1 MVIKMPEGYSFSGL
15 VERAVRNAVSHTAGE
30 SLRWVAVRDTFAT
43 GSTVAGTTVAIEICK
58 AYGLDP
64 HERISGVDCLACNP

>member
-43 GSTVAGTTVAIEICK
+43 GSTVAIEICK

>member
-30 SLRWVAVRDTFAT
+30 SLRWVAVRATFAT
-43 GSTVAGTTVAIEICK
+43 GSTVAIEICK